1 MSGNRIRSIVLAG
14 SVGVVL
20 ADSSIVTLALPEILR
35 EYDTSVF
42 GVSWVL
48 TAYNIVLAAAIIP
61 ASRRARRRP
70 ALLWGLGIGLF
81 AGASL
86 ISALAPSIGVL
97 IGARCLQALGGA
109 AAIAGA
115 IELIARGVGTHQAG
129 ARLWGAAGTAGL
141 ALGPAVG
148 GALTELFSWESI
160 FFLQVPLILLL
171 FVAYQP
177 AERPEPGPEGDP
189 DRRPE
194 YALGLLSAGL
204 TAALFL
210 LVILLTEGWGLSP
223 LAAAAVVSTIPAAAL
238 VAGRIRLRP
247 ETAGPLAIA
256 GAISIGGGLAALAVL
271 PGATADLTIAPQ
283 LLIGFGLA
291 LALPVLTS
299 AALGGRDPDG
309 SRAAETLA
317 ARHAGIVAGILIL
330 TPVLSLQLDAQH
342 DAGRDA
348 GTALVLDAA
357 LPPATKIEV
366 GEKVATEIDRADG
379 QLPEIRRAFAS
390 IDVDDGDRAAL
401 AELEAGIDDQLER
414 AATHAF
420 ALPFLGAALF
430 AFAALIPMWHLGRP
444 GSTAAVGR

>member
-1 MSGNRIRSIVLAG
+1 MNGARIRTIVLAG

-20 ADSSIVTLALPEILR
+20 ADSSIVTLALPDILR

-48 TAYNIVLAAAIIP
+48 TAYNIVLAAAIVP
-61 ASRRARRRP
+61 ASRLAHRRP
-70 ALLWGLGIGLF
+70 AKIWGAGIALF
-81 AGASL
+81 AAASL
-86 ISALAPSIGVL
+86 ACALAPSIGGL
-97 IGARCLQALGGA
+97 IGARCVQALGGA
-109 AAIAGA
+109 GAIAGA

-129 ARLWGAAGTAGL
+129 ARLWGTAATAGL
-141 ALGPAVG
+141 ALGPAAG

-160 FFLQVPLILLL
+160 FLIQVPLVLVLIA
-171 FVAYQP
+171 AYEP
-177 AERPEPGPEGDP
+177 AERPEPGPEGGP

-210 LVILLTEGWGLSP
+210 LVVLLTEGWGLTP
-223 LAAAAVVSTIPAAAL
+223 LAAAAVVSTIPVAAL
-238 VAGRIRLRP
+238 IGSRIPLGP
-247 ETAGPLAIA
+247 ANSGPLAIA
-256 GAISIGGGLAALAVL
+256 GAISIGGGLTALGVL

-299 AALGGRDPDG
+299 AALGHRDPDG
-309 SRAAETLA
+309 ARAAETLA

-342 DAGRDA
+342 QAGRDA
-348 GTALVLDAA
+348 GTALILDAP
-357 LPPATKIEV
+357 LPPATKVEV
-366 GEKVATEIDRADG
+366 GESLGTQIDRADG
-379 QLPEIRRAFAS
+379 QLPDVSGAFATVA
-390 IDVDDGDRAAL
+390 VDDEDQPAL
-401 AELEAGIDDQLER
+401 TELEGGIADQLER

-420 ALPFLGAALF
+420 SVPFLGAA
-430 AFAALIPMWHLGRP
+430 AFALLALFPMWHLRRGDDR
-444 GSTAAVGR
+444 GDG